1 MRNSPTRF
9 YNVWND
15 PMASKKTFVNPLTRS
30 SEGDLHIPKSASET
44 SPHPDDPQRSPTVS
58 PFQPVR
64 KRGNQAFEKTHQ
76 RFTGWIDKHL
86 KQQFEQLA
94 DEQGVS
100 KTSLLNEAIA
110 DLLRKYMQK

>member
-1 MRNSPTRF
+1 
-9 YNVWND
+9 
-15 PMASKKTFVNPLTRS
+15 MANKKPFINPLTRS
-30 SEGDLHIPKSASET
+30 SEAELHLPKPASET
-44 SPHPDDPQRSPTVS
+44 SPNADDPHKTPPVH

-76 RFTGWIDKHL
+76 RFTGWIDKNL
-86 KQQFEQLA
+86 KQQFEKLA
-94 DEQGVS
+94 DEHGVS

>member
-1 MRNSPTRF
+1 
-9 YNVWND
+9 
-15 PMASKKTFVNPLTRS
+15 MANKKTFINPLTRS
-30 SEGDLHIPKSASET
+30 SEGELHVPNPT
-44 SPHPDDPQRSPTVS
+44 SKTSSYPDDPQRPSTVN

-64 KRGNQAFEKTHQ
+64 KRGTQAFEKTHQ
-76 RFTGWIDKHL
+76 RFTGWIDKSL
-86 KQQFEQLA
+86 KQQFEKLA

>member
-1 MRNSPTRF
+1 
-9 YNVWND
+9 
-15 PMASKKTFVNPLTRS
+15 MANKKTFINPLTRS
-30 SEGDLHIPKSASET
+30 SEGELHVPKPASET
-44 SPHPDDPQRSPTVS
+44 YPDHPQRPSTVN

-64 KRGNQAFEKTHQ
+64 KRGTQAFEKTHQ
-76 RFTGWIDKHL
+76 RFTGWIDKSL
-86 KQQFEQLA
+86 KQQFENLA